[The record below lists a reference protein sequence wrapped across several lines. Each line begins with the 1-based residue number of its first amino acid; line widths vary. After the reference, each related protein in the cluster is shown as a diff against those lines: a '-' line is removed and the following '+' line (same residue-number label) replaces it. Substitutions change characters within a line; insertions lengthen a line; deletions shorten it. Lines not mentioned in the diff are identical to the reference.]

1 MKILIT
7 GKNGQMGYELA
18 HIFAQPGNEIF
29 ALDRSAMDL
38 SNAAQ
43 IREVTRAIAPD
54 LILNAAAYTSVDL
67 AEKESALAFAVNADA
82 PAILAEEANRLG
94 APIVHYS
101 TDYVFD
107 GNGKRPYQETDAV
120 GPTNVYGHSKL
131 KGEAAIAS
139 IAKQHLILR
148 ASWLYS
154 NRRHNFLLTMLRLAA
169 ERDTISVVND
179 QLGSPTWVRHVSS
192 TTQALV
198 NHDAALL
205 VPNGVY
211 HLTASGVTSW
221 HGFAAA
227 IIDNVD
233 AQNRRAKAVLPIS
246 SDEYKA
252 PAKRPAYSVL
262 DNGKIE
268 AALKQKMSSWESQL
282 SACLDERKILAT
294 AGG

>member
-18 HIFAQPGNEIF
+18 QIFAKPGNTVF
-29 ALDRSAMDL
+29 ALDRAAMDL
-38 SNAAQ
+38 SDVKQ

-54 LILNAAAYTSVDL
+54 LILNAAAYTAVDL
-67 AEKESALAFAVNADA
+67 AEKESSLAFAVNADA

-94 APIVHYS
+94 APIIHYS

-107 GNGKRPYQETDAV
+107 GNGTRPYRETDAV

-131 KGEAAIAS
+131 KGEEAIAG
-139 IAKQHLILR
+139 IAKQHLVLR

-169 ERDTISVVND
+169 ERDSLSVVND
-179 QLGSPTWVRHVSS
+179 QMGSPTWVRHVSS

-198 NHDAALL
+198 DSNAVLL
-205 VPNGVY
+205 VPSGVY
-211 HLTASGVTSW
+211 HLTASGTTSW
-221 HGFAAA
+221 YGFAAA
-227 IIDNVD
+227 IM
-233 AQNRRAKAVLPIS
+233 AKSKPTVKVLPIDS
-246 SDEYKA
+246 AEYQA

-262 DNGKIE
+262 DNSKIE
-268 AALKQKMSSWESQL
+268 AVLNQKMSLWESQL
-282 SACLDERKILAT
+282 DACLAERNALVAS
-294 AGG
+294 

>member
-18 HIFAQPGNEIF
+18 QIFAKSGNTVF
-29 ALDRSAMDL
+29 ALDRAAMDL
-38 SNAAQ
+38 SDVKQ

-54 LILNAAAYTSVDL
+54 LILNAAAYTAVDL

-82 PAILAEEANRLG
+82 PAILAEEANRLN
-94 APIVHYS
+94 APIIHYS

-107 GNGKRPYQETDAV
+107 GNGTRPYRETDAV

-131 KGEAAIAS
+131 KGEEAIAG
-139 IAKQHLILR
+139 IAKQHLVLR

-169 ERDTISVVND
+169 ERDSLSVVND
-179 QLGSPTWVRHVSS
+179 QMGSPTWVRHVSS

-198 NHDAALL
+198 DSNAGLL
-205 VPNGVY
+205 VPSGVY
-211 HLTASGVTSW
+211 HLTASGITSW

-227 IIDNVD
+227 IM
-233 AQNRRAKAVLPIS
+233 AKSKPAVKVLPINS
-246 SDEYKA
+246 AEYKA

-262 DNGKIE
+262 DNSKIE
-268 AALKQKMSSWESQL
+268 AVLNQKMSLWESQL
-282 SACLDERKILAT
+282 DACLVERNALVAS
-294 AGG
+294 